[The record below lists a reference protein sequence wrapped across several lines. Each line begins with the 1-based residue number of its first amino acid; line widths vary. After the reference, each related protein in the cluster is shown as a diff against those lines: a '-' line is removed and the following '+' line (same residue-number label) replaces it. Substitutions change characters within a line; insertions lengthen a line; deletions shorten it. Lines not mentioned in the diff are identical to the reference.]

1 MSFSVKADLI
11 SLTTKG
17 SLSCTT
23 LSRTMGAGARM
34 GPPKEDLEEE
44 LSPKRRRRGLIHS
57 MMKREKMGGITF
69 YEGKAAGDN
78 S

>member
-1 MSFSVKADLI
+1 
-11 SLTTKG
+11 
-17 SLSCTT
+17 
-23 LSRTMGAGARM
+23 MGAGARM

-57 MMKREKMGGITF
+57 MMKREKMRGITF